1 MSREELEKLR
11 KRKRLAELE
20 KKASGQAIST
30 EDKSFVEIGKE
41 AMTGP
46 GKPTT
51 ISESIV
57 GQLSADTDVQDNPD
71 VEMTRAMAAKF
82 GAQKGLS
89 GGWSENIRAAGDT
102 VNDVIEAAATG
113 LMKNGIQGT
122 VDSLPDIKDAFGA
135 NLAAEKE
142 IEAKA
147 REKYPIAYHS
157 GDLVGTLTGE
167 IGTFGMA
174 KAIKGGK
181 ALGGFEALM
190 TQTGFGLVHG
200 LGRTEEDTIEG
211 MAKDTAIEVGLATVP
226 VAGQM
231 LGKTRLGTKAVQA
244 VGQAAE
250 KTMVPSFLRFLG
262 AKVDT
267 FEASVRE
274 FGKEAIDVT
283 ERVLGMTNSKGD
295 KVINIA
301 APRKQVLAEVQR
313 EADAAGRE
321 MKMLLNEADQINQ
334 KGEPMGVRNLY
345 SKLKAELF
353 HDQDGGVYRSLDQ
366 KKIGA
371 FKNLEEEIY
380 TNLFDVS
387 QDEVEKVTGKMLK
400 KNIPN
405 DMLKF
410 TTMHDYVSDQFR
422 YSRGAIHMPSS
433 IGKDVMMARK
443 KVAQITHE
451 HLDNQ
456 INTLADSDLLN
467 RYKDARTKF
476 GDLKTVED
484 ALDVSMGKDK
494 SKELLRSMFRDKLF
508 VVGSIAGTAGLS
520 LQNPDHALA
529 LGIASAMG
537 MIATSRRVNGFVAQS
552 AGRVTKAFKMNPDKY
567 GNIAAQLAAASA
579 VSSEAFMDQMYLT
592 SSTVELMENP
602 LARTTEDVF
611 KRRSHVLTIV
621 SDIDEEM
628 GHNLRKAIDESNST
642 EIGSIMTQLAM
653 KAKPGLIQEG
663 VGWDGVAW
671 DPGAQEAVE
680 KSLRKNLTPREQ
692 TLLIPRFREDKKIP
706 PEYYGKA
713 SPNPINR
720 LAYRQRTNKIDK
732 PII

>member
-20 KKASGQAIST
+20 KKSSGQAVST

-41 AMTGP
+41 AMGASGIQP
-46 GKPTT
+46 P
-51 ISESIV
+51 SESMHMY
-57 GQLSADTDVQDNPD
+57 ADTDVQDNPD
-71 VEMTRAMAAKF
+71 VEITRALAAKF
-82 GAQKGLS
+82 GSQKGLS
-89 GGWSENIRAAGDT
+89 GGWAENIRAAGDT
-102 VNDVIEAAATG
+102 VNDVLEAASTG

-122 VDSLPDIKDAFGA
+122 VDSLPDIKDTYDA
-135 NLAAEKE
+135 NLAAEKA

-147 REKYPIAYHS
+147 REKYPTAYSS
-157 GDLVGTLTGE
+157 GDLVGTITGE
-167 IGTFGMA
+167 LGTFGMA
-174 KAIKGGK
+174 KALKGGK

-190 TQTGFGLVHG
+190 TQTGFSLVHG

-211 MAKDTAIEVGLATVP
+211 MAKDTAIEVGLGTLP
-226 VAGQM
+226 IAGQM
-231 LGKTRLGTKAVQA
+231 VGKTRLGSRAIQA

-267 FEASVRE
+267 FEASVKE
-274 FGKEAIDVT
+274 FGKEAVDVA
-283 ERVLGMTNSKGD
+283 ERVLGMTNSKGEQ
-295 KVINIA
+295 VINWK
-301 APRKQVLAEVQR
+301 APRKQVLADVQR
-313 EADAAGRE
+313 EADVAGRE
-321 MKMLLNEADQINQ
+321 MKMLLTEADQINQ
-334 KGEPMGVRNLY
+334 KGEPMGVRHLY

-353 HDQDGGVYRSLDQ
+353 NDQDGGVYKTLDQ
-366 KKIGA
+366 KKIAA

-380 TNLFDVS
+380 SNLFDIS
-387 QDEVEKVTGKMLK
+387 QDEVEKVTGRIIK

-405 DMLKF
+405 DMLQF
-410 TTMHDYVSDQFR
+410 TTMHDYISDQFR
-422 YSRGAIHMPSS
+422 YSRGAIHMPAS
-433 IGKDVMMARK
+433 ISKDVMMARK

-456 INTLADSDLLN
+456 INTLADADLLT

-494 SKELLRSMFRDKLF
+494 SKELLRSLFRDKLF

-520 LQNPDHALA
+520 LQNPDHAKA
-529 LGIASAMG
+529 LGIASAVG

-552 AGRVTKAFKMNPDKY
+552 AARVAKAFKMNPDKY
-567 GNIAAQLAAASA
+567 GNIAAKLAAASA

-592 SSTVELMENP
+592 SATVDLMEKP

-611 KRRSHVLTIV
+611 KRRSQILTIV
-621 SDIDEEM
+621 SDIDQEM
-628 GHNLRKAIDESNST
+628 GDNLRKAIDESNTT
-642 EIGSIMTQLAM
+642 EIGSIMTQLSM
-653 KAKPGLIQEG
+653 KAQPGLIEEG

-671 DPGAQEAVE
+671 DPGTQEAVE
-680 KSLRKNLTPREQ
+680 KSLRKHLTPREQ

-720 LAYRQRTNKIDK
+720 LAYVKRRNKIDK
-732 PII
+732 PVI

>member
-20 KKASGQAIST
+20 QKASGQASST
-30 EDKSFVEIGKE
+30 EGKSFTEIGKE

-46 GKPTT
+46 GAPYA
-51 ISESIV
+51 
-57 GQLSADTDVQDNPD
+57 GQGADAPEGEEEV
-71 VEMTRAMAAKF
+71 TRQMAARF
-82 GAQKGLS
+82 GMQNGLTGS
-89 GGWSENIRAAGDT
+89 WDENVRAAGST
-102 VNDVIEAAATG
+102 VDDVLEAAATG
-113 LMKNGIQGT
+113 FMKNGIQGT
-122 VDSLPDIKDAFGA
+122 VDSLPDIKDTFDA
-135 NLAAEKE
+135 NLAAEKQ

-147 REKYPIAYHS
+147 KEKYPFMYNMT
-157 GDLVGTLTGE
+157 DLAGTITGE
-167 IGTFGMA
+167 LGTFGLA
-174 KAIKGGK
+174 KAVKGGK
-181 ALGGFEALM
+181 ALKGFEALM
-190 TQTGFGLVHG
+190 AQTGFGLVHG

-231 LGKTRLGTKAVQA
+231 VGKTKLGSKAVQA

-267 FEASVRE
+267 FEASVKE
-274 FGKEAIDVT
+274 FGKEAVDVA

-295 KVINIA
+295 KIINVK
-301 APRKQVLAEVQR
+301 APRKQVLLDVQR
-313 EADAAGRE
+313 EADAAGRQ
-321 MKMLLNEADQINQ
+321 MKMLLVEADQINQ
-334 KGEPMGVRNLY
+334 KGEPMGVRHLY
-345 SKLKAELF
+345 TKLKSELF
-353 HDQDGGVYRSLDQ
+353 HDQDGGVYKTLDK

-380 TNLFDVS
+380 ANLFDVS
-387 QDEVEKVTGKMLK
+387 QDEVEKVTGRVIK

-405 DMLKF
+405 DMLQF

-422 YSRGAIHMPSS
+422 YSRGAMHMPAS
-433 IGKDVMMARK
+433 IGRDVMMARK

-456 INTLADSDLLN
+456 IVTLADADLLN
-467 RYKDARTKF
+467 RYKDARTRF

-494 SKELLRSMFRDKLF
+494 AKEILRSMFRDKLF

-520 LQNPDHALA
+520 LQNPDHAKA

-552 AGRVTKAFKMNPDKY
+552 AARVAKAFKTNPDKY
-567 GNIAAQLAAASA
+567 GNIAARLVAASS
-579 VSSEAFMDQMYLT
+579 VSSEAFMDEMYLT
-592 SSTVELMENP
+592 SAKVDLMEKP

-611 KRRSHVLTIV
+611 KRRAQILTIV
-621 SDIDEEM
+621 NDIDEEM
-628 GHNLRKAIDESNST
+628 GNNLRKAIDESNTT
-642 EIGSIMTQLAM
+642 EIGSIMTQLSL
-653 KAKPGLIQEG
+653 KATPGLIQEG
-663 VGWDGVAW
+663 VGWDGIAW
-671 DPGAQEAVE
+671 DPGTQEAVE
-680 KSLRKNLTPREQ
+680 KNLRKHLTPREQ
-692 TLLIPRFREDKKIP
+692 ALLIPRFREDKKIP

-720 LAYRQRTNKIDK
+720 LTYMKRRNKISK
-732 PII
+732 PVI

>member
-20 KKASGQAIST
+20 KKSSGQAVST

-46 GKPTT
+46 GMPEAP
-51 ISESIV
+51 SEMF
-57 GQLSADTDVQDNPD
+57 GTPDADNPD
-71 VEMTRAMAAKF
+71 VEITRSLAAKF
-82 GAQKGLS
+82 GAQNGLT
-89 GGWSENIRAAGDT
+89 GGWDENIRAAGDT
-102 VNDVIEAAATG
+102 VNDVLEAAATG
-113 LMKNGIQGT
+113 LMKKGIQGT
-122 VDSLPDIKDAFGA
+122 VDSLPDIKDTFDA
-135 NLAAEKE
+135 NLAAEKQ

-147 REKYPIAYHS
+147 REKYPHTYNMT
-157 GDLVGTLTGE
+157 DLAGTITGE
-167 IGTFGMA
+167 VATFGMA
-174 KAIKGGK
+174 KALKGGK
-181 ALGGFEALM
+181 AIKGFDALM

-231 LGKTRLGTKAVQA
+231 VGKTRLGTKAVQA

-274 FGKEAIDVT
+274 FGKDAVDVA
-283 ERVLGMTNSKGD
+283 ERVLGMTNSKGE
-295 KVINIA
+295 KIINVR
-301 APRKQVLAEVQR
+301 APRKQILTDVQK
-313 EADAAGRE
+313 EADSAGRE
-321 MKMLLNEADQINQ
+321 MKMLLTEADQINQ
-334 KGEPMGVRNLY
+334 KGEPMGVRHLY
-345 SKLKAELF
+345 AKLKAELF
-353 HDQDGGVYRSLDQ
+353 HDQDGGVYKSLDQ

-380 TNLFDVS
+380 ANLFDVS
-387 QDEVEKVTGKMLK
+387 QDEVEKVTGRILK

-405 DMLKF
+405 DMLQF
-410 TTMHDYVSDQFR
+410 TTMHDYISDQFR
-422 YSRGAIHMPSS
+422 YSRGAIHMPDS

-443 KVAQITHE
+443 RVAQIAHE

-456 INTLADSDLLN
+456 IVTIADSNLLT

-476 GDLKTVED
+476 GDLKTIED
-484 ALDVSMGKDK
+484 ALDVSMGKNK
-494 SKELLRSMFRDKLF
+494 AKEILRSMFRDKLF
-508 VVGSIAGTAGLS
+508 VVGSMAGAAGLS
-520 LQNPDHALA
+520 LQDPAVGGA
-529 LGIASAMG
+529 LGVASAMG
-537 MIATSRRVNGFVAQS
+537 MIATSRRVNGIVAQS
-552 AGRVTKAFKMNPDKY
+552 ASRVAKAFKMNPDKY
-567 GNIAAQLAAASA
+567 GNIAAKLAAASA

-592 SSTVELMENP
+592 SATVDLMEKP

-611 KRRSHVLTIV
+611 KRRSQILTIV

-628 GHNLRKAIDESNST
+628 GNNLRKAIDESNTT
-642 EIGSIMTQLAM
+642 EIGSIMTQLSM
-653 KAKPGLIQEG
+653 KAQPGLIEEG

-671 DPGAQEAVE
+671 DPGTQEAVE
-680 KSLRKNLTPREQ
+680 KSLRKHLTPREQ

-720 LAYRQRTNKIDK
+720 LAYVKRRNKIDK
-732 PII
+732 PVL